1 MAIWECSL
9 SRESR
14 DFQLSGSFT
23 MLRGMIVRDHWRAA
37 LYAHLSREDG
47 DKGESNSIATQ
58 KTILEEYIAR
68 DPTLS
73 CAGVYVDYGC
83 TGTNFDRP
91 GFQRITENSNFE

>member
-1 MAIWECSL
+1 MGRRKTTPVS
-9 SRESR
+9 
-14 DFQLSGSFT
+14 SGH
-23 MLRGMIVRDHWRAA
+23 IWRAA
-37 LYAHLSREDG
+37 LYTRLSREDG

-73 CAGVYVDYGC
+73 CAGVYVDDGC